1 MLLVCFGI
9 CFALFVYVAFK
20 FFDIITDYER

>member
-20 FFDIITDYER
+20 FFDIITDYKR